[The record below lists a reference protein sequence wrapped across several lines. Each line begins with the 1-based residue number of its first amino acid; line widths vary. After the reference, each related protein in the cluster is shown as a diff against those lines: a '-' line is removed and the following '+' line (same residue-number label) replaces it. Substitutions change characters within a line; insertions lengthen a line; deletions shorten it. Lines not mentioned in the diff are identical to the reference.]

1 MLAVKWKHFI
11 ICCKKFVKKKIK
23 LNLKFKKNDE
33 DEIVITDKIFDTKK
47 SLNSI
52 YDFCYI

>member
-1 MLAVKWKHFI
+1 MLQK
-11 ICCKKFVKKKIK
+11 ICKKKKIK

-47 SLNSI
+47 KFEFYL
-52 YDFCYI
+52 